1 MISET
6 ERVIT
11 GGSGDHTF
19 ALLIVRQ
26 AKQRVA
32 RAALLKTPRA
42 LEVFELAVN
51 LAARRE
57 RQRHGRR
64 TWRPLHSVFD
74 ALGSLENVLE
84 RNDHSNAFE
93 ITLALPIRD

>member
-6 ERVIT
+6 ERVIASR
-11 GGSGDHTF
+11 GGDYAF
-19 ALLIVRQ
+19 ALPGFGQVE
-26 AKQRVA
+26 QRVA

-42 LEVFELAVN
+42 LEMFELAAN

-57 RQRHGRR
+57 RQWHGRR
-64 TWRPLHSVFD
+64 TRRTLHSVFD
-74 ALGSLENVLE
+74 ALGSVENVLE
-84 RNDHSNAFE
+84 RDDHSNAFE